1 MVFPPCLMFNV
12 ATCVADNFGCGANPH
27 RKSTNFLWNNRRF
40 APENIVI
47 PHCSRHQ
54 RTFQAFRLR
63 RNGIRAAL
71 SRFVWST
78 IHPHTK
84 TAGKWRLRALS
95 GIMPATH
102 PGIQATRHHFATA
115 SRNPA
120 QCRRRRFCMVNPCTH
135 IQQSTYKKNGG
146 VMLRTITPPNC
157 KESNFIFLLRFHV
170 PHLRIETFAMWD
182 FPTHRKD
189 TNYLRK
195 QTHHVCLM
203 FEMFNDG

>member
-1 MVFPPCLMFNV
+1 
-12 ATCVADNFGCGANPH
+12 
-27 RKSTNFLWNNRRF
+27 
-40 APENIVI
+40 
-47 PHCSRHQ
+47 
-54 RTFQAFRLR
+54 
-63 RNGIRAAL
+63 
-71 SRFVWST
+71 
-78 IHPHTK
+78 
-84 TAGKWRLRALS
+84 
-95 GIMPATH
+95 
-102 PGIQATRHHFATA
+102 
-115 SRNPA
+115 
-120 QCRRRRFCMVNPCTH
+120 MVNPCTH

>member
-1 MVFPPCLMFNV
+1 
-12 ATCVADNFGCGANPH
+12 
-27 RKSTNFLWNNRRF
+27 
-40 APENIVI
+40 
-47 PHCSRHQ
+47 
-54 RTFQAFRLR
+54 
-63 RNGIRAAL
+63 
-71 SRFVWST
+71 
-78 IHPHTK
+78 
-84 TAGKWRLRALS
+84 
-95 GIMPATH
+95 MPAAAFLYGQPMHAHTTIY
-102 PGIQATRHHFATA
+102 IQ
-115 SRNPA
+115 
-120 QCRRRRFCMVNPCTH
+120 
-135 IQQSTYKKNGG
+135 KNGG